1 MPLDIPVQ
9 SWRRDAYLVST
20 DLALVQVNEV
30 NRVFESDLMWWAQG
44 LPGDVMVKTMENS
57 LCFGLYQV
65 CDGGSEGRGAKVD
78 GGKVETGKYRLAFSM
93 VGDRS
98 CPDP

>member
-9 SWRRDAYLVST
+9 SWRRDAYFVST
-20 DLALVQVNEV
+20 DLALVQVDEV

-44 LPGDVMVKTMENS
+44 LPQDVMVKTLENS
-57 LCFGLYQV
+57 LCFGLYR
-65 CDGGSEGRGAKVD
+65 DSDEEKGERGAKAD
-78 GGKVETGKYRLAFSM
+78 GGEAETGKYRLTLSM

-98 CPDP
+98 RPHP